1 MGSSACS
8 VCQTPW
14 SSKSSSWPRF
24 KRGRD
29 EARPAAEHLVGR
41 GDLDAE
47 QRSGDE
53 AMVALHLRKRS
64 GDVAEILAPL
74 PGEVTE
80 SEA

>member
-8 VCQTPW
+8 FCQTAW
-14 SSKSSSWPRF
+14 LSKSCSWPRF

-47 QRSGDE
+47 QRSGVE
-53 AMVALHLRKRS
+53 AMVALHLRRRC
-64 GDVAEILAPL
+64 GDVEEILAPL

-80 SEA
+80 GEA